1 MVMNNRNDQ
10 KKKLQWFIREIVRL
24 QRERDEARAEAARLR
39 GVLERDEARS
49 EVPLNGSVS

>member
-1 MVMNNRNDQ
+1 MNNRNDQ

-24 QRERDEARAEAARLR
+24 QRERDDAQAEAARLR
-39 GVLERDEARS
+39 GALERDEARS

>member
-1 MVMNNRNDQ
+1 MNNRNDQ